1 MIVVFSNINRS
12 DKLEIKGIEE
22 KKKNVWCEL
31 INVI

>member
-22 KKKNVWCEL
+22 KKKMCGVN
-31 INVI
+31 